1 METPCYSLQSD
12 DTCFNPPPKKKIKKI
27 KREKLREEG
36 GGMGQQCSAL
46 TKSMN
51 HYLKE
56 EDHAV
61 AYQRCVSWVGA
72 ESLSDRE
79 KR

>member
-1 METPCYSLQSD
+1 
-12 DTCFNPPPKKKIKKI
+12 
-27 KREKLREEG
+27 
-36 GGMGQQCSAL
+36 MGQQCSAL

-61 AYQRCVSWVGA
+61 AYQRCVFWVGA